1 MKWIPND
8 RRTNNDDGFN
18 RDCMSETEA
27 TAKNVKRDNL
37 VYLFL
42 TDTGV
47 DRYVATHLYGLV
59 KQKNALTN
67 QTMTENS
74 MVEQFDLDETF
85 TH

>member
-1 MKWIPND
+1 MKWIQNE
-8 RRTNNDDGFN
+8 RKTTNDDQFD
-18 RDCMSETEA
+18 RDCISETDA
-27 TAKNVKRDNL
+27 TAKNMKRDNL

-47 DRYVATHLYGLV
+47 DRYVATHLFGLV

-74 MVEQFDLDETF
+74 MIEQFDLDETL

>member
-1 MKWIPND
+1 
-8 RRTNNDDGFN
+8 
-18 RDCMSETEA
+18 MSETDA
-27 TAKNVKRDNL
+27 TAKNMKRDNL

-67 QTMTENS
+67 QTMTENT
-74 MVEQFDLDETF
+74 MVE
-85 TH
+85 